1 MSSRNLPELV
11 LDAPHTV
18 HWPDWAEDARLDDDL
33 AAQAYEA
40 TPPACRA
47 ALKSGLAL
55 AHMHFGQSPGSLR
68 QERRDNHLGF
78 WRHTAVFPAPWAV
91 IAFTPAYAAAA
102 RLAAAC
108 VPALL
113 AGVPLVAAV
122 CVGGCPSRE
131 ALVSLELTGVEDIF
145 TLEAAALRALLEEE
159 SQHGPGRLVLLHN
172 GDLDDTSRL
181 ARTMGLPCYEE
192 RCPPT
197 LLLPNPEAFDPD
209 VLAFAQGEALQQAPQ
224 ARHPARPAAWYCNE
238 KAARAHCN
246 DSPHDPFS
254 FAGPLALAPGCE
266 GFWLH
271 DGLTPDFFTVTRLAF
286 GPLERFS

>member
-1 MSSRNLPELV
+1 MNSRNLPEFMP
-11 LDAPHTV
+11 DAPHAAR
-18 HWPDWAEDARLDDDL
+18 WPDWVEDARLDDEL

-40 TPPACRA
+40 TPQACRA

-68 QERRDNHLGF
+68 QERRDNHRGF
-78 WRHTAVFPAPWAV
+78 WRHAAAFPAPWAV

-113 AGVPLVAAV
+113 AGVPLAAAV
-122 CVGGCPSRE
+122 CVGGQPTRE
-131 ALVSLELTGVEDIF
+131 ALVSLELSGVEDIF
-145 TLEAAALRALLEEE
+145 TLEASALCALLEE
-159 SQHGPGRLVLLHN
+159 SQPGPGRLVLLHN
-172 GDLDDTSRL
+172 GELDGTGRL
-181 ARTMGLPCYEE
+181 ARAMGVPCYEE

-197 LLLPNPEAFDPD
+197 LVLPHPQAFDPD
-209 VLAFAQGEALQQAPQ
+209 VLAFAQGDALRQALQPRQPVQ
-224 ARHPARPAAWYCNE
+224 PAACYLSE
-238 KAARAHCN
+238 KAARAHCQA
-246 DSPHDPFS
+246 SPHGPYS
-254 FAGPLALAPGCE
+254 FAGSLALTPGCE

-286 GPLERFS
+286 GPL

>member
-1 MSSRNLPELV
+1 MSSPNLPELM
-11 LDAPHTV
+11 LDGPDTAR
-18 HWPDWAEDARLDDDL
+18 WPEWAEDARLDDDL

-40 TPPACRA
+40 TPAACRA

-68 QERRDNHLGF
+68 QERGDNHLGF
-78 WRHTAVFPAPWAV
+78 WRHAAAFPAPWAV

-113 AGVPLVAAV
+113 AGVPLAAAV
-122 CVGGCPSRE
+122 CVGGRPSRE

-145 TLEAAALRALLEEE
+145 ALDATALCALLEE
-159 SQHGPGRLVLLHN
+159 SQPGPGRLVLLHN
-172 GDLDDTSRL
+172 GDLDSASRI
-181 ARTMGLPCYEE
+181 ARAMGVPCFEE
-192 RCPPT
+192 RCAPT
-197 LLLPNPEAFDPD
+197 LALPNPEAFDLD
-209 VLAFAQGEALQQAPQ
+209 VLAFAQGDALRQALQP
-224 ARHPARPAAWYCNE
+224 RHPARPAACYLNE
-238 KAARAHCN
+238 KAARAHCQA
-246 DSPHDPFS
+246 SPQGPFG
-254 FAGPLALAPGCE
+254 FAASLALTPGCE

-286 GPLERFS
+286 GPL